1 MKKILITG
9 SKGFLGHHL
18 VKRLSEKYE
27 LLTPS
32 SSELDIQNLVSL
44 KEFIARQKPNIVI
57 HLAAVCGGIGAN
69 KKSPADFFLKNS
81 LMSLNILSACNEFKI
96 EKLITLGSVCSYP
109 KFTEVPFKEENIWNG
124 YPEET
129 NAPYGIAKKNLLVG
143 CQAYRDQ
150 YGCNF
155 IHLIPVNM
163 YGEYDDFDL
172 ESSHVIPALIRKFHH
187 AKTYNLGSVTVW
199 GDGSASREFLYA
211 GDCAEA
217 IEKSLLNY
225 NSSEPVNIGT
235 GSEITIKELVT
246 KIAKVVGFEGHII
259 YDKTKPNGQP
269 RRCLNTTLAKEKFD
283 FTSKTSLDEGL
294 EKTYS
299 WYVQMQL
306 INELNL

>member
-1 MKKILITG
+1 MKKVLITG
-9 SKGFLGHHL
+9 STGFLGHHL
-18 VKRLSEKYE
+18 VKRLTEKYE

-44 KEFIARQKPNIVI
+44 KEFIALQKPNIVI

-172 ESSHVIPALIRKFHH
+172 ESSHVIPALMRKFHH

-235 GSEITIKELVT
+235 GSEITIKELAT